1 LISHRGVK
9 EIDKNMFSQ
18 VTSFL
23 CGPFFYPLY
32 FASFLHTFD
41 FFVNFAALKSTQSEP
56 RSPFLHPSAID
67 SVLQSTGHQKEKK

>member
-1 LISHRGVK
+1 ML
-9 EIDKNMFSQ
+9 SQ
-18 VTSFL
+18 VTAFL

-41 FFVNFAALKSTQSEP
+41 FFVNFAAPKSTQSEP

-67 SVLQSTGHQKEKK
+67 SVLQPTGNQKEKK